1 MVPQVSD
8 LNVDRIQERSAR
20 VTWNMEDVGDE
31 YAEVTYY
38 MVLYGTGN
46 ETLDER
52 VIGVYVL

>member
-1 MVPQVSD
+1 MSN
-8 LNVDRIQERSAR
+8 LNVDHIKENSAR
-20 VTWNMEDVGDE
+20 VSWNMNDVGDE

-52 VIGVYVL
+52 VIG